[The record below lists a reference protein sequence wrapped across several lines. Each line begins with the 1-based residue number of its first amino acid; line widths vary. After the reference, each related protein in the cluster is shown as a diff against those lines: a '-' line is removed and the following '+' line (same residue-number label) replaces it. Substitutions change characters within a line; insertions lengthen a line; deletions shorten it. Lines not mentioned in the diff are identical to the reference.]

1 MHLEILLAQPR
12 KVFDLSHVMIF
23 CRQKGWDTQDLGF
36 SGFYG
41 LKLRSGVSGWWNS
54 QRIKAQTSIKARQS
68 PMNPAQNEK
77 NISLHR
83 TGYGMLNRSLLPF
96 LSHVTKTF
104 VAKPNYSLRWPRTSC
119 ELVTPD
125 EYIVVKMTTK
135 NWKTADHQLDT
146 NLKSSG
152 IETTPGTLHKDF
164 IKNLALWVVQL
175 KCCTA
180 IYEPFLKSWRIIW
193 AVIVAKTAAI
203 SWAIIFGTSN
213 RNGNTSVIVIANVT
227 AGFAWTLLIRMTTQ
241 SEWR

>member
-1 MHLEILLAQPR
+1 
-12 KVFDLSHVMIF
+12 
-23 CRQKGWDTQDLGF
+23 
-36 SGFYG
+36 
-41 LKLRSGVSGWWNS
+41 
-54 QRIKAQTSIKARQS
+54 
-68 PMNPAQNEK
+68 
-77 NISLHR
+77 
-83 TGYGMLNRSLLPF
+83 MLNRSLLPF